1 MPLTA
6 LPSDQLSLARTLLAT
21 VRADRETA
29 EAAQRRILAAAAA
42 WADAHAVPPD
52 DTGPWEAGLAV
63 AGEGAPEVAEFC
75 VAELACA
82 LGLTARAG
90 RMLLGDAVELSHRL
104 PRVWGRLQGG
114 ELPAWRARRVAQQ
127 TVPLPP
133 DGAAYV
139 DRHVEAVAHRV
150 GPAQLERLVDE
161 ARVRHDPE
169 AAEELRQARQGS
181 RHLEIGVH
189 DVRADGTVAVEGV
202 LDLADAL
209 DLEHAVRR
217 EAQAL
222 ADLGCAAPLAVRR
235 SMAAGQIAR
244 GDTPLDLVLTVHVQA
259 SALTAPTSAGE
270 LARVDG
276 VPGFVSAAQVREWCG
291 RPDARV
297 LVRPVVD
304 ADQHVS
310 VDAYEVSD
318 RLRHLTGL
326 RDLTCVFPWCTHHA
340 ARCDRDHVVPEA
352 EGGATCSCNV
362 APLCR
367 RHHRHKTHG
376 RWRYRVVDPGTYLWT
391 SPHGYTFLRDHTGT
405 RDVTAAAASPTG
417 APAPLALAAAP
428 PAPALPVPAPPDD
441 RASAA

>member
-1 MPLTA
+1 MPDPTSA
-6 LPSDQLSLARTLLAT
+6 LARTLLAT
-21 VRADRETA
+21 ARADREA
-29 EAAQRRILAAAAA
+29 ADAAQRRVLVTAAA
-42 WADAHAVPPD
+42 WADAHALPPD
-52 DTGPWEAGLAV
+52 DPPDSWSEGGGPL
-63 AGEGAPEVAEFC
+63 AGEGTPVVAEFC

-82 LGLTARAG
+82 LGLTPRAG
-90 RMLLGDAVELSHRL
+90 RMLLGDAVELRHRL
-104 PRVWGRLQGG
+104 PLVWERLRAG

-139 DRHVEAVAHRV
+139 DRHVHAVAHKV
-150 GPAQLERLVDE
+150 GPTQLDRLVDE

-169 AAEELRQARQGS
+169 AAEELRRARAGS
-181 RHLEIGVH
+181 RHLEIGL
-189 DVRADGTVAVEGV
+189 DQVRADGTVAVEGV

-222 ADLGCAAPLAVRR
+222 ADLGCTEPLAVRR
-235 SMAAGQIAR
+235 ALAAGSVAR

-259 SALTAPTSAGE
+259 SALTASSDAAE

-276 VPGFVSAAQVREWCG
+276 VPGFVTAAQVRDWCG

-297 LVRPVVD
+297 SVRPVVD
-304 ADQHVS
+304 ADQHVH
-310 VDAYEVSD
+310 VAAYEVSD

-326 RDLTCVFPWCTHHA
+326 RDLTCVFPWCTHRA
-340 ARCDRDHVVPEA
+340 DRCDRDHVVPHA
-352 EGGATCSCNV
+352 DGGATCSCNL

-376 RWRYRVVDPGTYLWT
+376 RWSYRVLEPGSYLWT
-391 SPHGYTFLRDHTGT
+391 SPRGYAYLRDHTGT
-405 RDVTAAAASPTG
+405 RDVTTPSVAAQAVAPPSPTLSAPEDPDAVTRAAA
-417 APAPLALAAAP
+417 
-428 PAPALPVPAPPDD
+428 
-441 RASAA
+441 

>member
-1 MPLTA
+1 M
-6 LPSDQLSLARTLLAT
+6 
-21 VRADRETA
+21 
-29 EAAQRRILAAAAA
+29 
-42 WADAHAVPPD
+42 
-52 DTGPWEAGLAV
+52 
-63 AGEGAPEVAEFC
+63 AEFC

-90 RMLLGDAVELSHRL
+90 RLLLGDAVELSHRL
-104 PRVWGRLQGG
+104 PRVWERLQAGD
-114 ELPAWRARRVAQQ
+114 LPAWRARRVAQQ

-139 DRHVEAVAHRV
+139 DQHVEAVAHRV
-150 GPAQLERLVDE
+150 GPAQLGRLVDE

-169 AAEELRQARQGS
+169 AAEELRQARLGA
-181 RHLEIGVH
+181 RHLDIGVH

-222 ADLGCAAPLAVRR
+222 AALGCMAPLAVRR

-244 GDTPLDLVLTVHVQA
+244 GDTPLDLVLTVHVAA
-259 SALTAPTSAGE
+259 SALAADAAPGE

-326 RDLTCVFPWCTHHA
+326 RDVTCVFPWCTHHA
-340 ARCDRDHVVPEA
+340 DRCDRDHVVPEA

-391 SPHGYTFLRDHTGT
+391 SPHGYVFLRDHTGT
-405 RDVTAAAASPTG
+405 RDVTATAG
-417 APAPLALAAAP
+417 APAAHPAPAALALAAAP
-428 PAPALPVPAPPDD
+428 RLSAPEEPSGD